1 MTDTLIFI
9 YLVFFVMLFAST
21 FAFMWRMMSSTL
33 SEMDRKPT
41 RSYGDAMKPYKM
53 PAPHPEMEGVKTG
66 EELLVY
72 TPEEFDEDEDDDDG
86 DIPAY
91 RGENI

>member
-1 MTDTLIFI
+1 MNDTLIFI
-9 YLVFFVMLFAST
+9 YLVFFVILFAST

-33 SEMDRKPT
+33 REMDRRPT
-41 RSYGDAMKPYKM
+41 RSYGDSMRAYQP

-72 TPEEFDEDEDDDDG
+72 TPEEEEDDDDG
-86 DIPAY
+86 DIPTY
-91 RGENI
+91 R